1 MLKSVLKM
9 LLLKK
14 ATFRRRKFAG
24 DTSLKKATFRRR
36 KFAGDTSF
44 IDAKFYY
51 PPTFSPG
58 EEYNPD
64 LLNFTRTKLILNS
77 LIPPKFLLSAFI
89 PQTFFLWKQDITILT
104 RVRNLRKLAGQIKEY
119 DFEINLF
126 ILERLLNSRINGSK
140 CLQQALIFLYWIS
153 SNYGRSALIPTG
165 WLLYSIVVLKD
176 YLDKYIVKN
185 SACSNYDLWLVSSS
199 NAIPFFNK
207 FSEKSKFIL
216 QRCFTDSDTA
226 KNMEE
231 IPNMVFVYF
240 TIHGIFSI
248 VMIFLFSLAIRNYF
262 RIK

>member
-1 MLKSVLKM
+1 M
-9 LLLKK
+9 
-14 ATFRRRKFAG
+14 
-24 DTSLKKATFRRR
+24 
-36 KFAGDTSF
+36 
-44 IDAKFYY
+44 
-51 PPTFSPG
+51 
-58 EEYNPD
+58 
-64 LLNFTRTKLILNS
+64 
-77 LIPPKFLLSAFI
+77 
-89 PQTFFLWKQDITILT
+89 
-104 RVRNLRKLAGQIKEY
+104 
-119 DFEINLF
+119 
-126 ILERLLNSRINGSK
+126 NSRINFK
-140 CLQQALIFLYWIS
+140 KWNLLRWLQQILIIFYWGLADYSRKAWLPAI
-153 SNYGRSALIPTG
+153 